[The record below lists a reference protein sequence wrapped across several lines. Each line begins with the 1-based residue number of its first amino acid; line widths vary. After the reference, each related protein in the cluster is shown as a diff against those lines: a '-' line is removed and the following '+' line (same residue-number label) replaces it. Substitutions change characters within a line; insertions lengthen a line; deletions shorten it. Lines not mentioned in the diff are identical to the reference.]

1 MDPAALTEG
10 PGPDTSAYDT
20 SAYDTSALDTSSDD
34 TSAYDTSGRDGAH
47 GWSTGSGR
55 RVAFGSDHR
64 DHQWP
69 PRRGGRRARVFSAP
83 EPSPSDQ
90 PAGTPWTASPD
101 ALDGADDA
109 FPPPL
114 TYGSEAPPHA
124 PSARRDEA
132 PDSERFGPAGGDHF
146 ASPGE
151 HYAAPANQ
159 YDDPGSSY
167 ESPARWFERHQDWY
181 SAPTARGEAIAG
193 SYEPPAARD
202 GSPTPSEDPP
212 YGGPASYEGAASFG
226 FADRYDSGPP
236 YEEPAPYEMPREHP
250 SGGRRRRVE
259 PTFDQPFPHLPSVPQ
274 PNPPAGDSG
283 GRWDP
288 SGNEAGSQEALD
300 VSPSLFDYPSR
311 QPHYPGGEPHYPGG
325 EPDYRAGQFDTPWG
339 AAAPLDRYA
348 SSGYSP
354 ELFDDL
360 STSPESQPLT
370 GPLPDHGWS
379 RTGSGGGH
387 VSDVLPEST
396 AASEVT
402 TGFHALR
409 DTGRR
414 PADDGRPQWGGD
426 GGNPSTGHHHDPE
439 LLGDPR
445 SDSGGRRRSHR
456 REDPDTDLGSDDLVG
471 PVTEPMVMLPPV
483 HLTAEPGA
491 DEHDLLL
498 PADNPSG
505 TRTRSA
511 RTPTPAAATWQAHA
525 HAEADRHAA
534 STPDLDGYPDD
545 LRPRR
550 RAAGRDLTATALGR
564 PMSSPMVELG
574 ADLST
579 GPSEPIALTDL
590 GDERESA
597 ARGLDVRF
605 TGGQAA
611 RSAGSSTPGT
621 ARSARSGRAKRSGHR
636 VRRTRPVGL
645 PAFLAVPVAILG
657 GLGAAFLDLYLTGHL
672 GVLFS
677 LGFVL
682 TSFGVAA
689 GIRRSDIFTAG
700 VLPPLA
706 ALATFAGI
714 GVTSPERLGGT
725 SSPVVAVLS
734 GLATESWTLVA
745 ASSLTLGT
753 IALRVAVARSG
764 SSDLSAEG
772 SFAGPSAAQVAA
784 RRSGSRPPF

>member
-20 SAYDTSALDTSSDD
+20 SAYDTSAFDTSSDD
-34 TSAYDTSGRDGAH
+34 TSAYDTSERDGAH
-47 GWSTGSGR
+47 GGSTGSGR

-83 EPSPSDQ
+83 DPSPSDQ

-109 FPPPL
+109 YPPPL

-132 PDSERFGPAGGDHF
+132 PGSERFGPAGGDHF

-151 HYAAPANQ
+151 HYAAPADR

-181 SAPTARGEAIAG
+181 SPPTARGEAIAG

-202 GSPTPSEDPP
+202 ESPTPSQDPP
-212 YGGPASYEGAASFG
+212 YEGPASYEGAASSG

-250 SGGRRRRVE
+250 SGGRRRRRVE
-259 PTFDQPFPHLPSVPQ
+259 PAFDQPFPHLPSVPQ
-274 PNPPAGDSG
+274 SNPPAGDSG

-288 SGNEAGSQEALD
+288 SGTEAGSQEALD
-300 VSPSLFDYPSR
+300 VSPGLFDYPSR
-311 QPHYPGGEPHYPGG
+311 EPHYPGSEPKYPGSEPHYPGSEPDYPGG
-325 EPDYRAGQFDTPWG
+325 EPDYRPGQFDAPMG
-339 AAAPLDRYA
+339 APAPLDRYA
-348 SSGYSP
+348 SSSYSP
-354 ELFDDL
+354 ESFDDL
-360 STSPESQPLT
+360 STPLESQPLT
-370 GPLPDHGWS
+370 GPLPDHGWG
-379 RTGSGGGH
+379 RTGSGSGH

-414 PADDGRPQWGGD
+414 PADDGRSQWGGD
-426 GGNPSTGHHHDPE
+426 GTGRSTGHHHDPE

-445 SDSGGRRRSHR
+445 TDSGGRRRSHR

-471 PVTEPMVMLPPV
+471 PVTEPMVMLPAV

-491 DEHDLLL
+491 D
-498 PADNPSG
+498 
-505 TRTRSA
+505 
-511 RTPTPAAATWQAHA
+511 
-525 HAEADRHAA
+525 RHAA
-534 STPDLDGYPDD
+534 ATPDLDDYPDD

-564 PMSSPMVELG
+564 PMSSPMVELR

-597 ARGLDVRF
+597 ARGLGVRF
-605 TGGQAA
+605 TGGEAA

-753 IALRVAVARSG
+753 IALRVAVGRSR
-764 SSDLSAEG
+764 SSDLSVDE
-772 SFAGPSAAQVAA
+772 SFGGPSAAQVAA
-784 RRSGSRPPF
+784 RRSDSRPPF